1 MHIKNK
7 RLFFESIYNYNS
19 QNVKLSEV
27 SFTMQYFI
35 KGFFVRKDND
45 EIDKKYL
52 SIIYDDGKILWS
64 EHLKRFDNEG
74 RKVNGALW
82 FKNLPSE
89 EHLKKFW
96 NSQPIFTSDEKNY
109 KGLVRLEVW
118 QAPKF
123 GYGRWKQ
130 PSKVLEFKSD
140 EQLVDETNTENL
152 KEANGFIYTTR
163 PLSNIPTTYKSST
176 RSAKDYD
183 KFRGYSED
191 EYYDTV
197 EKFINT
203 KKETPEKLNISANDK
218 ANLKYG
224 LEDLKNG
231 LESLQKE
238 LDKVPDSVAKEIC
251 SGENYPF
258 DQPLDDDLELN
269 QWCND
274 NISRLSY
281 EIDSLYL

>member
-7 RLFFESIYNYNS
+7 KQFLESIYNYNS
-19 QNVKLSEV
+19 Q
-27 SFTMQYFI
+27 
-35 KGFFVRKDND
+35 
-45 EIDKKYL
+45 
-52 SIIYDDGKILWS
+52 
-64 EHLKRFDNEG
+64 
-74 RKVNGALW
+74 
-82 FKNLPSE
+82 
-89 EHLKKFW
+89 
-96 NSQPIFTSDEKNY
+96 
-109 KGLVRLEVW
+109 
-118 QAPKF
+118 
-123 GYGRWKQ
+123 
-130 PSKVLEFKSD
+130 
-140 EQLVDETNTENL
+140 TENL

-163 PLSNIPTTYKSST
+163 SLSNIPTTYKSST

-183 KFRGYSED
+183 KFRGCSED

-197 EKFINT
+197 GKFISN

-224 LEDLKNG
+224 LEDLKKG

-251 SGENYPF
+251 SGENYPLE
-258 DQPLDDDLELN
+258 QPLDDDLELN